1 MQITT
6 EHYLILSA
14 SVFSIGIIGVLLRR
28 NIFTVFMSIE
38 LMLNSTNLVLIAY
51 ARQWQEMSGQTA
63 VLFVIAVAAAEICV
77 GLAIVIALYRQKGNI
92 DLNIFTD
99 LKG

>member
-14 SVFSIGIIGVLLRR
+14 IVFSIGIIGVLLRR